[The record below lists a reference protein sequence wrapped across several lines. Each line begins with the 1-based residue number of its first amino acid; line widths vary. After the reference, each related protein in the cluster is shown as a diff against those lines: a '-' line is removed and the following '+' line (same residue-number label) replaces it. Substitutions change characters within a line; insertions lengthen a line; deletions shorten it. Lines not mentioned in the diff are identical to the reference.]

1 MHGYASHF
9 GQDERNFVQ
18 YTSNGGSRRRRSGLE
33 AYSRG
38 AKRIVFA
45 DIDRRATETIKRN
58 CNKVGCDAPVLTA
71 PFETAAAQLGEKF
84 DLVFIDPPYKQN
96 LYYRALKALVDSDR
110 LNDGAIAVC
119 EHSPEDKLPD
129 KVGGLSKYRE
139 KKMGKCQF
147 SFYRFESGLCDEGLK
162 KEISDREEKEE

>member
-1 MHGYASHF
+1 M
-9 GQDERNFVQ
+9 
-18 YTSNGGSRRRRSGLE
+18 
-33 AYSRG
+33 
-38 AKRIVFA
+38 
-45 DIDRRATETIKRN
+45 RRARFDGSFRDGGGAI
-58 CNKVGCDAPVLTA
+58 
-71 PFETAAAQLGEKF
+71 GEKF
-84 DLVFIDPPYKQN
+84 DLVFIDPPEQN

>member
-1 MHGYASHF
+1 M
-9 GQDERNFVQ
+9 
-18 YTSNGGSRRRRSGLE
+18 
-33 AYSRG
+33 
-38 AKRIVFA
+38 
-45 DIDRRATETIKRN
+45 
-58 CNKVGCDAPVLTA
+58 TA

-162 KEISDREEKEE
+162 KEISDREEKEK

>member
-1 MHGYASHF
+1 MCLHCS
-9 GQDERNFVQ
+9 
-18 YTSNGGSRRRRSGLE
+18 GSLGLE

-162 KEISDREEKEE
+162 KEISDREEKEK